1 MIQLKE
7 FLNSQ
12 GVKMKK
18 LFFGVLL
25 MLGVSVMAFAKPNI
39 VILATGGTIAGEA
52 KSDLATTGYK
62 AGSLG
67 IEVLINAVPE
77 LKNIAN
83 ISGEQVANIDS
94 SNMTDQVWLTLANK
108 VNSLLSSSNVD
119 GIVITHGTDTMEE
132 TAYFLNLVVKSN
144 KPVVLGIRP

>member
-1 MIQLKE
+1 
-7 FLNSQ
+7 
-12 GVKMKK
+12 MKK
-18 LFFGVLL
+18 LFFGILL
-25 MLGVSVMAFAKPNI
+25 VLGVGVVAFAKPNV

-108 VNSLLSSSNVD
+108 VNSLLQSSKVD

-132 TAYFLNLVVKSN
+132 TAYF
-144 KPVVLGIRP
+144 